1 MQHQDGHS
9 TAGPSNRRLDRN
21 YEELEV
27 LNDGVRRLMLVGVP
41 GAAELYRKNR
51 ELLKQCERFRGK
63 KVAQSG
69 QVAEHASR
77 ALIES
82 RELLE
87 RASSS
92 DAER

>member
-1 MQHQDGHS
+1 MQHQDGQPL
-9 TAGPSNRRLDRN
+9 AGPSNRRLDRN

-27 LNDGVRRLMLVGVP
+27 LNDGVRRLMLFGEP

-63 KVAQSG
+63 KVAQRG
-69 QVAEHASR
+69 DVAEHASR
-77 ALIES
+77 ALIEG